1 MRLSFASSTVG
12 GGDIKRVIVGNIC
25 FVIIVVALSWLQW
38 ANELWMLFLFTFI
51 YGFAHGG
58 FFAVISPLI
67 AELFGLSSNGAI
79 FGIIIFS
86 GTMGGAIGPFLAG
99 RIFDVNGGYQLA
111 FLICAVV
118 SVAAVILAVLLRP
131 TTARVFSR

>member
-1 MRLSFASSTVG
+1 
-12 GGDIKRVIVGNIC
+12 
-25 FVIIVVALSWLQW
+25 
-38 ANELWMLFLFTFI
+38 MLFLFAFI
-51 YGFAHGG
+51 YGFAHVG
-58 FFAVISPLI
+58 FLAVISPLI

-86 GTMGGAIGPFLAG
+86 GTIGGAIGPFLAG

-118 SVAAVILAVLLRP
+118 SVAALILAVLLRP
-131 TTARVFSR
+131 TTTRVFSH